1 MDYQAILL
9 IGAIVVG
16 LVVAVKH
23 QMWTVPVGGRP
34 GHAYQ
39 RVISAVIFGLF
50 FFVSGLIG
58 WDLSS
63 SHEWFQ
69 GTKWV
74 AGPVWWQ
81 VGLGAGLLLLAG
93 FWVRRVPSQPVPR

>member
-1 MDYQAILL
+1 MDYQAVLL

-16 LVVAVKH
+16 LVVAVKN
-23 QMWTVPVGGRP
+23 QIWTVPVAGRR
-34 GHAYQ
+34 GNEYQ
-39 RVISAVIFGLF
+39 RVISAAIFGLF
-50 FFVSGLIG
+50 LFVSGLIG
-58 WDLSS
+58 WDLSY

-74 AGPVWWQ
+74 DGLVWWQ

-93 FWVRRVPSQPVPR
+93 FWVRRVPSRPLPR